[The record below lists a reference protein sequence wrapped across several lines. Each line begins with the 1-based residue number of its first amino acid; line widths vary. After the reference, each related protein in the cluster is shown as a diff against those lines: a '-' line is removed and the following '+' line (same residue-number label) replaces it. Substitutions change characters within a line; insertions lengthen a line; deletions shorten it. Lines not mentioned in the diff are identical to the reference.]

1 MPAALQVPLWGQRF
15 KRAVPEAAYYELTP
29 AGHCPHHEAPNAT
42 NKVILDW
49 VAAVEGQQDVPHSI
63 GEVWEVEEAGGR
75 RVRVCHVDGS
85 PRNVFERLDAAVWRV
100 RQAVMGGGGA
110 AAGSSA

>member
-1 MPAALQVPLWGQRF
+1 MPLWGQRF
-15 KRAVPEAAYYELTP
+15 KRAVPDAAYYELTP

-42 NKVILDW
+42 NRVILGW
-49 VAAVEGQQDVPHSI
+49 VAAVEGQQAVPHST
-63 GEVWEVEEAGGR
+63 GEVWEVQEGGGR

-100 RQAVMGGGGA
+100 RQMVAGAGRA
-110 AAGSSA
+110 AAERSA